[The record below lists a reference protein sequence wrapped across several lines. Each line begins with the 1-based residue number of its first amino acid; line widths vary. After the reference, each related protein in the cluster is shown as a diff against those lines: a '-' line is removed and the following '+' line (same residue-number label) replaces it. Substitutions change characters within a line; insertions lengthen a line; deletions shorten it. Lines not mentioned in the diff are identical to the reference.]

1 MIALPLRARIT
12 AWYCAVLIVSF
23 VSLAWISDYGFK
35 YGVQTTVNDASRAN
49 LQSIKNVLLQT
60 APKGAY
66 ELKDELNELAGL
78 WASGGLMEVTDNS
91 ANILFQSSSFAKP
104 TADLPST
111 TKEVAFVT
119 TNLDGVQYRIA
130 MQSVEAAGEIYHV
143 RAAVRTEPF
152 DQALDRFR
160 TILKKTLPVLVLLA
174 SLIGYWLSGLALSPV
189 NEIIKTAQGIGV
201 QNLSSRIAVPRSH
214 DELRRLS
221 ETLNDMLGR
230 IERSVNRVTQFTAD
244 ASHDLRTPVALIRTT
259 AELTLRR
266 SRTEDEY
273 REALSHILNTA
284 EDTTG
289 LIENLLALARADA
302 GSTGFDFQRIDL
314 VARVRRTT
322 QDASILAAGKDIRVT
337 DELGD
342 RPAWVLG
349 DTAAIDQV
357 FRIVME
363 NAVKYTPRGGQVSIR
378 FRNGQSTAHVDVRDS
393 GIGIP
398 ENDLPHIFERFY
410 RADDA
415 RSKETGGA
423 GLGLAIALRIVEL
436 HGGKIHAE
444 SSVGEGSLF
453 SISLPLA
460 SSQ

>member
-1 MIALPLRARIT
+1 MAT
-12 AWYCAVLIVSF
+12 
-23 VSLAWISDYGFK
+23 
-35 YGVQTTVNDASRAN
+35 
-49 LQSIKNVLLQT
+49 
-60 APKGAY
+60 
-66 ELKDELNELAGL
+66 KD
-78 WASGGLMEVTDNS
+78 
-91 ANILFQSSSFAKP
+91 
-104 TADLPST
+104 
-111 TKEVAFVT
+111 
-119 TNLDGVQYRIA
+119 
-130 MQSVEAAGEIYHV
+130 
-143 RAAVRTEPF
+143 
-152 DQALDRFR
+152 
-160 TILKKTLPVLVLLA
+160 
-174 SLIGYWLSGLALSPV
+174 
-189 NEIIKTAQGIGV
+189 
-201 QNLSSRIAVPRSH
+201 
-214 DELRRLS
+214 
-221 ETLNDMLGR
+221 DMLGR